1 LRKEL
6 ALERWLIRQLALRFS
21 FRDCA
26 VTGYHGPAAGS
37 RGVQLSYFGNA
48 ILFHAQSFCIS
59 TPVKVMIEALN
70 TSKLGASAKVYT
82 ISSMTIQL
90 LSLCSAGIR
99 RGSPTSAP
107 VQLQPFGAFQ
117 HGSGLGTGHHSAL
130 GVHLH
135 MQNR

>member
-82 ISSMTIQL
+82 ISVSSMTIQL

-117 HGSGLGTGHHSAL
+117 HDSGLGTGHHSAL
-130 GVHLH
+130 EVHLH
-135 MQNR
+135 V